1 MSITCGFQHNR
12 ECVFLWIWDWGV
24 TCHLNSSPK
33 NADVEKNGTDAQ
45 SMESRKCEYFTQ
57 SQSKTGRKKPC
68 SMRDRRPHVEFVFK
82 FSSLSSRRI
91 KVLFSTYGT
100 KHFSR
105 VKPKPKLK
113 ARDAED
119 NGNFD
124 LKFPE
129 ILKIKKMLREMLNN
143 IWRCWWWLGWNERP
157 KGYTSFNCK
166 DNTKLFFSYIWKRE
180 TRKHKEWVFCL
191 SKTDLA
197 C

>member
-1 MSITCGFQHNR
+1 MRFSLNLGLGSHMSSQFISAG
-12 ECVFLWIWDWGV
+12 
-24 TCHLNSSPK
+24 K

-68 SMRDRRPHVEFVFK
+68 SMRDRRSHVKFVFK

-143 IWRCWWWLGWNERP
+143 I
-157 KGYTSFNCK
+157 
-166 DNTKLFFSYIWKRE
+166 
-180 TRKHKEWVFCL
+180 
-191 SKTDLA
+191 
-197 C
+197 

>member
-1 MSITCGFQHNR
+1 MWFSTQSGMRFSLNLGLGSHMSSKFISAG
-12 ECVFLWIWDWGV
+12 
-24 TCHLNSSPK
+24 K

-143 IWRCWWWLGWNERP
+143 I
-157 KGYTSFNCK
+157 
-166 DNTKLFFSYIWKRE
+166 
-180 TRKHKEWVFCL
+180 
-191 SKTDLA
+191 
-197 C
+197 